1 MVPVRPSPTLP
12 QGTQTPRPPVS
23 TSLDPHVGDSAGGGR
38 AVLASS
44 RGLDLPPSISTYG
57 QDVIVVLVFS
67 ALLEDIL
74 HSEENVPQVIVIWK
88 SRLGNFTCFQIL
100 QIRRCRLGEHDSGA
114 TPSWATDFALEG
126 LVVSLVLW

>member
-1 MVPVRPSPTLP
+1 MGGL
-12 QGTQTPRPPVS
+12 G
-23 TSLDPHVGDSAGGGR
+23 SAN
-38 AVLASS
+38 LL

-74 HSEENVPQVIVIWK
+74 HSKENVPQVIVIWK

-100 QIRRCRLGEHDSGA
+100 QMRR
-114 TPSWATDFALEG
+114 
-126 LVVSLVLW
+126 